1 MFVRVR
7 ILSCWTARSQTH
19 IRNKRQTLHPP
30 PPLPP
35 CSPTVYTV
43 QQRVLYSLRGKEHYS
58 GCTCPRKQIFCTVFE
73 LLGLF
78 FIIWDVRIATP
89 LRFVESRIS
98 FFFIPFSS
106 SPPAFCSS
114 RRIISTHTSALSAPS
129 TIPLQCLS
137 SDRTRA
143 ASITAVL
150 PTHDCWHDQ
159 YASAAAAAAAPLQ
172 TFRFFQEASVQ
183 RRTLDLHRHLQILRE
198 CYLVIFSWTDIK
210 TSRRRHLLVFF
221 CGEAVLKFVGAKK
234 KAIWE
239 NTRRGKQSGH
249 SVVRERFKKLASGF
263 WGGRSSRRLWS

>member
-19 IRNKRQTLHPP
+19 IRSKRQTLHPP

-58 GCTCPRKQIFCTVFE
+58 GRTCPRKQIFCTFFE

-159 YASAAAAAAAPLQ
+159 YASAAAAAAASAPLEN
-172 TFRFFQEASVQ
+172 FRFFQEASVQ

-210 TSRRRHLLVFF
+210 TSRRRHLLLFF
-221 CGEAVLKFVGAKK
+221 FAGKRSSNLSAQKK
-234 KAIWE
+234 KQFEKTLDGESNQDTLLFESALR
-239 NTRRGKQSGH
+239 N
-249 SVVRERFKKLASGF
+249 
-263 WGGRSSRRLWS
+263 